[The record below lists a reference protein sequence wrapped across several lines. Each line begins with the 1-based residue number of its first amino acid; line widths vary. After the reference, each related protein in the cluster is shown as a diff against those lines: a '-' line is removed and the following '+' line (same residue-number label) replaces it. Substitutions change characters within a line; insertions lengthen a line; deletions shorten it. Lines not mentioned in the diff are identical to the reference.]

1 MTGSMVANNVAMA
14 RVHQADTSGLMVSVF
29 TLILVTRTAARFFP
43 FHRPRTLP
51 MHSSA
56 SPSLRG
62 PLFRWR
68 RPSLALLLSVCLT
81 ASVVG
86 SLVGCDVQHIQEL
99 EEGVSTE
106 VDVRQRFGQPE
117 AIWDGPGGERIF
129 EYNRQP
135 AGHTNYMIGIGPDGK
150 MSSLRQVLNPDN
162 FARIEP
168 GMPMETVR
176 RMLGRPMKITTFER
190 KQETHYD
197 WRYRDGPNTG
207 DSKVFTVIFT
217 PDLRVKSTQS
227 VADPEVVYGSGR

>member
-1 MTGSMVANNVAMA
+1 
-14 RVHQADTSGLMVSVF
+14 
-29 TLILVTRTAARFFP
+29 
-43 FHRPRTLP
+43 

-168 GMPMETVR
+168 GMPMEAVR
-176 RMLGRPMKITTFER
+176 RMLGRPMKIATFER

>member
-1 MTGSMVANNVAMA
+1 MVANNVAMA

-29 TLILVTRTAARFFP
+29 TLILTHP
-43 FHRPRTLP
+43 HRCQILPISPSQDLP

-117 AIWDGPGGERIF
+117 AIWDGPGGERI
-129 EYNRQP
+129 
-135 AGHTNYMIGIGPDGK
+135 
-150 MSSLRQVLNPDN
+150 LNTTASP
-162 FARIEP
+162 P
-168 GMPMETVR
+168 GTP
-176 RMLGRPMKITTFER
+176 IT
-190 KQETHYD
+190 
-197 WRYRDGPNTG
+197 
-207 DSKVFTVIFT
+207 
-217 PDLRVKSTQS
+217 
-227 VADPEVVYGSGR
+227 